1 MQDESAALLS
11 MQNISKY
18 FPGVRALSKIN
29 FSLFPGEIHAL
40 MGQNGAG
47 KSTLIKIM
55 TGVYQP
61 DEGDMYFQGQKF
73 HVESPEH
80 AQNMGIATVY
90 QEVNL
95 CPNLMVA
102 ENLLLGREPRSFMG
116 IRWKTLLSESQRIIK
131 EKLELDLDPTR
142 PLGSYSIA
150 IQQMVAIARALCVRS
165 TVLILDEPTSSIDE
179 TEVERLFSILRK
191 LKQEGLAILFITHFI
206 NQVYEISDK
215 ITVLRNGEYVGTAR
229 TKDLPKINLIS
240 MMVGKN
246 PEEIVD
252 TEVHKNVK
260 INEGS
265 QQEILCTSGLGRNG
279 YLKPLDLSLYK

>member
-1 MQDESAALLS
+1 MQDEPAALLS

-18 FPGVRALSKIN
+18 FAGVRALSQIN

-95 CPNLMVA
+95 CPNLTVA

-131 EKLELDLDPTR
+131 EKLELDLDPAR

-150 IQQMVAIARALCVRS
+150 IQQMVAIARRFVCALRCLSWMSRPQ
-165 TVLILDEPTSSIDE
+165 VLMRQKLSACF
-179 TEVERLFSILRK
+179 LF
-191 LKQEGLAILFITHFI
+191 
-206 NQVYEISDK
+206 YE
-215 ITVLRNGEYVGTAR
+215 N
-229 TKDLPKINLIS
+229 
-240 MMVGKN
+240 
-246 PEEIVD
+246 
-252 TEVHKNVK
+252 
-260 INEGS
+260 
-265 QQEILCTSGLGRNG
+265 
-279 YLKPLDLSLYK
+279 